1 MKDLIARIAA
11 LAEELDS
18 VVVPLLKE
26 EADDDTCRQCFDLV
40 TIAHHMRNGVARLR
54 FPSDIGAIKCNP
66 TQ

>member
-1 MKDLIARIAA
+1 MNKLIARIAA

-18 VVVPLLKE
+18 VVDPLLIVE
-26 EADDDTCRQCFDLV
+26 DDNTRRQCFDLV

-54 FPSDIGAIKCNP
+54 FQSDTGATPCNP